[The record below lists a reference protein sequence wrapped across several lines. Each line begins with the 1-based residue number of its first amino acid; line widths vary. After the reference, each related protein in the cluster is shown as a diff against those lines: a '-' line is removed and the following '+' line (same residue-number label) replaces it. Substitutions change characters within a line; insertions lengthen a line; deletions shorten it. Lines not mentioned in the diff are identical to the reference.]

1 MNYVCRKRKIQLTFS
16 MTSYTIYAE
25 KINRNLRG
33 GVKFPTGGE
42 FRKRNSPRVPCIG
55 IDLVKFQ
62 SRRSRGRSL
71 GRSLAKR

>member
-33 GVKFPTGGE
+33 GVKFPTGGYAA
-42 FRKRNSPRVPCIG
+42 FADKPASQKILF
-55 IDLVKFQ
+55 LVDFGVIPKPTV
-62 SRRSRGRSL
+62 
-71 GRSLAKR
+71 